1 VSRHWDPGSTGWLS
15 EAQFRALSPRK
26 RRALYG
32 ARGQS
37 KRAEGALGSFHR
49 LMEGQRRAR
58 WPAGATAGLVLIA
71 AACVGTAFGL
81 YQAAGPRNPVE
92 LEARIE
98 QGAVPAVPRRTPDA
112 VQAEAQAEPAD
123 ARWEG
128 RASAQVIEA
137 GLPRA
142 YSARNG
148 AVRASF
154 GYCFRG
160 GGSNC
165 VVDGDTF
172 WIGGDKVRIAGIDAP
187 ETHPPRCAYEA
198 RLGEQATEKL
208 HALLNSGA
216 VTMTRIDRD
225 RDVYGRMLR
234 NVQVNGA
241 DVGEAM
247 VGAGVA
253 REYRGGRRP
262 WC

>member
-1 VSRHWDPGSTGWLS
+1 MAAAVFVGVGVAALGAP
-15 EAQFRALSPRK
+15 ALSAP
-26 RRALYG
+26 AL
-32 ARGQS
+32 
-37 KRAEGALGSFHR
+37 FH
-49 LMEGQRRAR
+49 
-58 WPAGATAGLVLIA
+58 PASV
-71 AACVGTAFGL
+71 
-81 YQAAGPRNPVE
+81 PV
-92 LEARIE
+92 
-98 QGAVPAVPRRTPDA
+98 P
-112 VQAEAQAEPAD
+112 
-123 ARWEG
+123 
-128 RASAQVIEA
+128 
-137 GLPRA
+137 
-142 YSARNG
+142 
-148 AVRASF
+148 ASF

-198 RLGEQATEKL
+198 RLGEEATEKL

-216 VTMTRIDRD
+216 VTMTSIDRD

-253 REYRGGRRP
+253 REYGGGRRP